1 MEGETMRSNRQLQR
15 VQQGFAFMKTDLW
28 EKLPVEVQDQ
38 CLRLVSQLLQE
49 VFTCERKGRENERED
64 HK

>member
-1 MEGETMRSNRQLQR
+1 MEGGKMRNKRQALQ
-15 VQQGFAFMKTDLW
+15 VQKGFAFMKTDLW

-38 CLRLVSQLLQE
+38 CLQLMSQLLQE
-49 VFTCERKGRENERED
+49 VLTGERKGRENERED